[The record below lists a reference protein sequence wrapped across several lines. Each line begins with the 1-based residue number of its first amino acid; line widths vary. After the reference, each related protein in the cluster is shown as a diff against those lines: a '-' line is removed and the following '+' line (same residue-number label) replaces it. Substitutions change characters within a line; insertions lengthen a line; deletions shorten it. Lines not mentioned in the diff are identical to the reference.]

1 MAELRCKA
9 QLEEAQ
15 DLQVDYWVVKHPG
28 HAHPIEKI
36 ARDHG
41 VRLGVHISNSSEND
55 SII

>member
-9 QLEEAQ
+9 QLEEAL
-15 DLQVDYWVVKHPG
+15 DLHVDLVVKHPG

-41 VRLGVHISNSSEND
+41 VRL
-55 SII
+55 